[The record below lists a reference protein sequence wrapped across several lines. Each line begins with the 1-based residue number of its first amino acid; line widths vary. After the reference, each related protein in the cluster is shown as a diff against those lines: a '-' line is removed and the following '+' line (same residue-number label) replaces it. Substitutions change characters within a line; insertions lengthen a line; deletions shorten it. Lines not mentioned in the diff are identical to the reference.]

1 MHLPDLRRAKSST
14 NTIEK
19 PLGTED
25 TSASS
30 LDDLTI
36 QWRALQF
43 ARLGFE
49 NADEMARSNV
59 DWHEAAALIAAGA
72 TPEHIAGILL

>member
-1 MHLPDLRRAKSST
+1 MGVHLQAAAEVATGESR
-14 NTIEK
+14 
-19 PLGTED
+19 
-25 TSASS
+25 
-30 LDDLTI
+30 DDLTI

-49 NADEMARSNV
+49 NADEMAQSDA

-72 TPEHIAGILL
+72 TPEFIAGILL

>member
-1 MHLPDLRRAKSST
+1 MSVHLQAAAEVAT
-14 NTIEK
+14 
-19 PLGTED
+19 GQ
-25 TSASS
+25 S

-49 NADEMARSNV
+49 NADEMAQSDA
-59 DWHEAAALIAAGA
+59 DWHEAAALIAAGG
-72 TPEHIAGILL
+72 TPEFIAGILL

>member
-1 MHLPDLRRAKSST
+1 MGVNLQAAAGVVTGDGH
-14 NTIEK
+14 
-19 PLGTED
+19 
-25 TSASS
+25 
-30 LDDLTI
+30 DDLTI
-36 QWRALQF
+36 QWRTLQF

>member
-1 MHLPDLRRAKSST
+1 MGVHLQAAAEVVT
-14 NTIEK
+14 
-19 PLGTED
+19 GGH
-25 TSASS
+25 
-30 LDDLTI
+30 DDLTI

-49 NADEMARSNV
+49 NADEMARSKV

-72 TPEHIAGILL
+72 TPEHIARILL